1 MVVITRWL
9 IDMVYL
15 YLKSEQTCVY
25 KHHRFMHS
33 HILQLSFMIFVFV
46 HPTHPLTPLSI
57 HIYNQSG
64 CIYYT
69 T

>member
-25 KHHRFMHS
+25 KHHAQS
-33 HILQLSFMIFVFV
+33 HMNLFLLNEIQCLAV
-46 HPTHPLTPLSI
+46 
-57 HIYNQSG
+57 
-64 CIYYT
+64 
-69 T
+69 

>member
-25 KHHRFMHS
+25 KHHAQPRSTTIIYVTFANRQS
-33 HILQLSFMIFVFV
+33 ADFSVFRNL
-46 HPTHPLTPLSI
+46 HLYAFLHTIERKP
-57 HIYNQSG
+57 
-64 CIYYT
+64 
-69 T
+69 